1 MYRRSILNTPGFP
14 VKESIM
20 SNKNAKKTKDTVR
33 MGLYRV
39 LALVMAGLM
48 VAGTVA
54 MVIFYVT
61 AK

>member
-1 MYRRSILNTPGFP
+1 
-14 VKESIM
+14 M
-20 SNKNAKKTKDTVR
+20 SNKNAKKTKDNVR

>member
-1 MYRRSILNTPGFP
+1 
-14 VKESIM
+14 M